1 MASVTDRGK
10 FWEMKNS
17 IWMLWVFL
25 TFGFFNYISFFY
37 VSYKVKQRKWFVAGI
52 LYSIPFIL
60 MMITADTVLSD
71 TWLNDVGTMSYIIGY
86 IVSILHVIKIR
97 PEYLLRL
104 DAKLSSGYKEKEID
118 YLKKTIAR
126 EYGAASVIEKQP
138 VLPSKTVDEQIKF
151 KEEKEMRVEQVMINE
166 TTEEELAKVPGIG
179 GLFAKKIISTRS
191 QENGFQSFNHFVE
204 VLSVKPHLAEKIRPY
219 LLFPE
224 KEPVVV
230 SAKKT
235 EGRVID
241 F

>member
-1 MASVTDRGK
+1 MASVTDRGRL
-10 FWEMKNS
+10 WELKNS
-17 IWMLWVFL
+17 MWMLWVFL

-60 MMITADTVLSD
+60 MMTTSDTVLSD
-71 TWLNDVGTMSYIIGY
+71 HWLNDVGTISYMIGF
-86 IVSILHVIKIR
+86 IVSIIHVVKIR

-104 DAKLSSGYKEKEID
+104 DAKLSSGYKEKEMD
-118 YLKKTIAR
+118 HLKKAIAR
-126 EYGAASVIEKQP
+126 EYGATPKMNQQRVITPQI
-138 VLPSKTVDEQIKF
+138 VDEQIKF
-151 KEEKEMRVEQVMINE
+151 NEEKEMRVEQVVINE
-166 TTEEELAKVPGIG
+166 TTEEELAKIPGIG

-204 VLSVKPHLAEKIRPY
+204 VLSVKPHVAEKIKPY

-224 KEPVVV
+224 KETVVV

>member
-10 FWEMKNS
+10 FWELKNS

-25 TFGFFNYISFFY
+25 TLGFFNYISFFY
-37 VSYKVKQRKWFVAGI
+37 ISYKVKQRKWFVAGI

-60 MMITADTVLSD
+60 MMLTSDTVLSEH
-71 TWLNDVGTMSYIIGY
+71 WLSDVGMIGYIIGF
-86 IVSILHVIKIR
+86 IVSVIHVIKIR

-118 YLKKTIAR
+118 HLKKTIAR
-126 EYGAASVIEKQP
+126 EYGATPVLDKQP
-138 VLPSKTVDEQIKF
+138 VLTFPTADEQINFNEK
-151 KEEKEMRVEQVMINE
+151 KEMRITQVVINE
-166 TTEEELAKVPGIG
+166 ATEQELANIPGIG
-179 GLFAKKIISTRS
+179 GLFAKKIISARS
-191 QENGFQSFNHFVE
+191 QENGFQSFKHFID
-204 VLSVKPHLAEKIRPY
+204 VLSVKPHLAEKIKPY

-224 KEPVVV
+224 KEPVVA
-230 SAKKT
+230 SAQKT

>member
-1 MASVTDRGK
+1 MASVTDRGR
-10 FWEMKNS
+10 FWEIKNS

-37 VSYKVKQRKWFVAGI
+37 VSYKVKQRKWFIAGI

-60 MMITADTVLSD
+60 MMITADTALSD
-71 TWLNDVGTMSYIIGY
+71 TWLDDVGTMSYIIGS
-86 IVSILHVIKIR
+86 IVSIIHVIKIR

-118 YLKKTIAR
+118 HLKKTIAR
-126 EYGAASVIEKQP
+126 EYGATPVIDKQP
-138 VLPSKTVDEQIKF
+138 VLTNTTGDEQIGYNVK
-151 KEEKEMRVEQVMINE
+151 KEMRVEQVVINE

-204 VLSVKPHLAEKIRPY
+204 VLSVKPHLAEKIKPY

-224 KEPVVV
+224 KEHVVA
-230 SAKKT
+230 STNKT